1 MKSRDIFVKYMRN
14 KRDEE
19 RLQKVDKGKPQLS
32 NVLSFHILLFPTLSS
47 LLIEEVFSF
56 FSPVFFLVSPFGK
69 RWGNIFALHYLF
81 PLAVKKTRSG
91 GKGGTY
97 GFLYF
102 FSSLFL
108 LFFFG
113 ESDNGSAVILYKI
126 LSERK
131 SSRNNC
137 SSKMILCQ

>member
-1 MKSRDIFVKYMRN
+1 MK
-14 KRDEE
+14 
-19 RLQKVDKGKPQLS
+19 KGFKNGQRKAPALKCAFFSHTSLS
-32 NVLSFHILLFPTLSS
+32 HTFFSS
-47 LLIEEVFSF
+47 HLGSFSF
-56 FSPVFFLVSPFGK
+56 FPPVFFLVSPFGK